1 MAGPSEDPTV
11 IHSLVIH
18 LEDLFAAFEVTRQRG
33 RQAVLRV
40 TPPFSGRTRARLHVP
55 QDDEY
60 DAAPR
65 PVHVAPE
72 RLLAENAP
80 EYPHPDATE
89 DALRD
94 DPDHEYT
101 VERHR
106 ERHAEAVAAWRQ
118 SIPGVIRDRIRLET
132 PDGKQQVTVT
142 TLGDP
147 PSGSQNDE

>member
-80 EYPHPDATE
+80 EYPHPDVTE

-94 DPDHEYT
+94 DPDHQYT

-106 ERHAEAVAAWRQ
+106 ERHEAAVETWRASARDYVRDSITIKASGTAWTAD
-118 SIPGVIRDRIRLET
+118 V
-132 PDGKQQVTVT
+132 VV
-142 TLGDP
+142 LG
-147 PSGSQNDE
+147 